1 MSKEYDYKTDYNKA
15 WDEMI
20 KTSKSWLESK
30 CPLQEDE
37 VMVHMDDKLKRAEYI
52 RKQQIALINRREARI
67 ERLRAQVKELK
78 AANKDALEY
87 LQREGTP
94 YVNAAIATLEE
105 KS

>member
-1 MSKEYDYKTDYNKA
+1 MSNEYDYKTDYNKA

-67 ERLRAQVKELK
+67 ERLRAQVKELTNNLHGMEII
-78 AANKDALEY
+78 NKDLREAL
-87 LQREGTP
+87 R
-94 YVNAAIATLEE
+94 TLKE